1 MNLEK
6 AYELAQKG
14 DSLGAARECEAAFAR
29 DESFVSAI
37 EGLDFWVGGEKPED
51 ALRFARA
58 VDKRVAFYRARIE
71 FFRGLALM
79 DLGRTDE
86 AKAAL
91 RLARLL
97 GYNNEARL
105 RIELGRRMS
114 PDELNE
120 LLLITPRASP

>member
-14 DSLGAARECEAAFAR
+14 DSVGAARECEAAFGR

-37 EGLDFWVGGEKPED
+37 EGLDFWVGGEKAED

-58 VDKRVAFYRARIE
+58 VDERVAFYRARIE
-71 FFRGLALM
+71 FFRGLALL
-79 DLGRTDE
+79 DLGRGDE
-86 AKAAL
+86 GRAAL

-105 RIELGRRMS
+105 RIELERRMS
-114 PDELNE
+114 PAEVNE
-120 LLLITPRASP
+120 LLVLSQSASP